1 MKLTR
6 TRVMLMGIAAT
17 VAAAGLWHGPLGAG
31 DRFADRVDVIAK
43 QTMAY
48 NLVPQINAV
57 MQRQPL
63 ARRVLLSG
71 QADEFQRIE
80 SLRIMDDIPGIIDV
94 RWVKADGSYAA
105 GSRIL
110 PLAVEAQMLGLL
122 GFAVGMIVMYLLELR
137 RRANLYK
144 MKI

>member
-6 TRVMLMGIAAT
+6 IRLMLLGMAAT

-94 RWVKADGSYAA
+94 RWVKKDGSLAA
-105 GSRIL
+105 GSRIM
-110 PLAVEAQMLGLL
+110 PLAVEAQLLGLL